1 MPVSTTYGPVV
12 ATSVPE
18 LSANVAGGEAVAQT
32 DASMPG
38 VLMVTGGDPESSPG
52 ATLTDPSLAGVVG
65 EPTSAC
71 PEVGPPS
78 SVRLVGGAEIEPAVH
93 AETVPARRQSRIF
106 LED

>member
-1 MPVSTTYGPVV
+1 VPVSTTYGPVV

-18 LSANVAGGEAVAQT
+18 LSANVAGGAAVAQT

-38 VLMVTGGDPESSPG
+38 VLMMTADPESSPG
-52 ATLTDPSLAGVVG
+52 RTFTDPSLAGVVG
-65 EPTSAC
+65 EPTSAG

-78 SVRLVGGAEIEPAVH
+78 SDEVVGGTEIEPAVH
-93 AETVPARRQSRIF
+93 AETAPARRQSRIF